1 MALKIGITRFLGT
14 NCDHDVKSWLE
25 LKGHRTDFLWFD
37 DRFDK
42 KEFDM
47 IVIPGGFSH
56 GDYLR
61 CGAIA
66 ARTQVMKSVHEFAKL
81 QKPILGICNGFQILC
96 EAGLLPGV
104 LTANRNLRFIDNL
117 QKIKVVQTE
126 NPFSKQMTKGLT
138 LTLPIA
144 HGEGNY
150 YADSDTLKQLKDNN
164 QIWMTYENDING
176 SLLDIAGIT
185 DAKHNICALMP
196 HPERA
201 LLDWMGT
208 SDGALFL

>member
-1 MALKIGITRFLGT
+1 MALKVGITRFLGT

-25 LKGHRTDFLWFD
+25 LKGHQTEYLWYD
-37 DRFDK
+37 DRFDEK
-42 KEFDM
+42 NFDM

-66 ARTQVMKSVHEFAKL
+66 ARTQVMKSVHDFAKL

-104 LTANRNLRFIDNL
+104 LTANKNLRFIDQF
-117 QKIKVVQTE
+117 QKLTLAQKD
-126 NPFSKQMTKGLT
+126 NPFSSQLSLGQSI
-138 LTLPIA
+138 TLPIA

-150 YADSDTLKQLKDNN
+150 YADAETLKKLKDNN
-164 QIWMTYENDING
+164 QIWMTYDQDING
-176 SLLDIAGIT
+176 SLLHIAGVT
-185 DAKHNICALMP
+185 NALHNICALMP

-201 LLDWMGT
+201 LFDWMGS
-208 SDGALFL
+208 SDGELFL